1 MTLDVLQSAMI
12 AAMKERNKA
21 RKDSISSLISA
32 VKKAAIDKMCR
43 DNIPEELVNEVILK
57 EKKTVQE
64 MVDTCPAERVD
75 LLEEYKARLE
85 VINEFA
91 PQLISDEGELKALI
105 ESILATLGDE
115 ANNKGTVMKAVMP
128 QLKGKVDMKVANKV
142 LNEMLK

>member
-115 ANNKGTVMKAVMP
+115 ANNKGAVMKAVMP
-128 QLKGKVDMKVANKV
+128 QLNGKVDMKVAKKV

>member
-1 MTLDVLQSAMI
+1 MTLETLQSAMI
-12 AAMKERNKA
+12 AAMKDRNKS

-43 DNIPEELVNEVILK
+43 DNITEELVNEVILK

-64 MVDTCPAERVD
+64 MVDTCPAERAD
-75 LLEEYKARLE
+75 LLEEYRARLE

-91 PQLISDEGELKALI
+91 PKLISDEGELKALI

-115 ANNKGTVMKAVMP
+115 ANNKGAVMKAVMP

>member
-1 MTLDVLQSAMI
+1 MTLEVLQSAMI
-12 AAMKERNKA
+12 AAMKDRNKA

-115 ANNKGTVMKAVMP
+115 ANNKGVVMKAVMP